1 MPMMKSRFSPTRIM
15 VGVSLC
21 LGSVASF
28 PAPAAAACQPGQAGC
43 VLPVGEAPPPVA
55 PRAPPPLVVDER
67 GGIGFGWLAALAA
80 LAAIAALLLFVLD
93 DDDEEEIPI
102 SP

>member
-1 MPMMKSRFSPTRIM
+1 MPMKKSRFSPTRLL

-21 LGSVASF
+21 IGSVASF
-28 PAPAAAACQPGQAGC
+28 PMPAAAACQAGQPGC
-43 VLPVGEAPPPVA
+43 VLPVGEGPPPVVQ
-55 PRAPPPLVVDER
+55 RTTPPPVVVDER
-67 GGIGFGWLAALAA
+67 GGFGLGWIALLAA

-93 DDDEEEIPI
+93 DDDDDVPI

>member
-1 MPMMKSRFSPTRIM
+1 MPMKKSGFSPTRLL

-28 PAPAAAACQPGQAGC
+28 PMPAAAACQAGQPGC

-55 PRAPPPLVVDER
+55 RTAPPVVVDER
-67 GGIGFGWLAALAA
+67 GGFGLGWLAVLAV

-93 DDDEEEIPI
+93 DDEEDLPT